1 MENTLSSLH
10 KFARFFEILLK
21 IVRIMLI
28 VAMSILLIA
37 ALVMHIIP
45 DNVFETGGYVS
56 DGKLTQKGLDAIMEG
71 INDGRIDIDSES
83 YAFIFDQTETFEG
96 TLAEHIV
103 EVFSQIHLPSVLNFI
118 GHMLLILIARLAM
131 LFVLLLFIGKLFKCI
146 RLESSPFTPTSVGL
160 LRKIGILSLVYAT
173 VQLLSS
179 GLSSLLAS
187 LTFPTGLSYNLH
199 LSFSLSTV
207 VFALLCFCLAF
218 VFNYGRL
225 LQERVDGTAV

>member
-37 ALVMHIIP
+37 ALVMYIIP

-83 YAFIFDQTETFEG
+83 YSFIFDQTETFEG
-96 TLAEHIV
+96 T
-103 EVFSQIHLPSVLNFI
+103 
-118 GHMLLILIARLAM
+118 
-131 LFVLLLFIGKLFKCI
+131 
-146 RLESSPFTPTSVGL
+146 
-160 LRKIGILSLVYAT
+160 
-173 VQLLSS
+173 
-179 GLSSLLAS
+179 
-187 LTFPTGLSYNLH
+187 
-199 LSFSLSTV
+199 
-207 VFALLCFCLAF
+207 
-218 VFNYGRL
+218 
-225 LQERVDGTAV
+225 